1 MTHEK
6 KTGITVFANISGFS
20 AVESLREGFY
30 RTLTLQY
37 LRVISAWFIV
47 SLTLHLLNPLIAQIG
62 SLFIMSAV
70 SVAWYRSL
78 AFQEEAP
85 FLRFSKSELV
95 YLFYTIFIGMTVLFL
110 GLITSIITARLGMI
124 GLSFGGLFLTGL
136 FFWCMPFIFVFL
148 GLVAMGFDGSS
159 VLKDVKNIVL
169 PIHFQLLIIYLSL
182 IVLNTC
188 VVVGLVFLI
197 KDFGPTF
204 LLEGVIMMLQFLF
217 AGILNTFTSHIIY
230 TRCSYEKPY

>member
-95 YLFYTIFIGMTVLFL
+95 YLFYTIF
-110 GLITSIITARLGMI
+110 
-124 GLSFGGLFLTGL
+124 LT
-136 FFWCMPFIFVFL
+136 I
-148 GLVAMGFDGSS
+148 LV
-159 VLKDVKNIVL
+159 N
-169 PIHFQLLIIYLSL
+169 
-182 IVLNTC
+182 
-188 VVVGLVFLI
+188 
-197 KDFGPTF
+197 
-204 LLEGVIMMLQFLF
+204 
-217 AGILNTFTSHIIY
+217 
-230 TRCSYEKPY
+230 